1 MAEDKR
7 IRIAAD
13 TTPLRQLREEAVSL
27 YREINQTSMQ
37 SAQEAEK
44 SISQLREQLALMEDR
59 NELERLLL
67 DLKRQSAAID
77 ATTMQ
82 KPSPMPE
89 RPIRRQPPTEELPR
103 PEQPTIDPETGSIT
117 WDVSPRRKEEPVQP
131 EPRLETD
138 VEEPEEKP
146 APRRRRRKVQE
157 PIPDVEPIIDEETG
171 SMTWD
176 VSPRRK
182 EEPVQPEPR
191 LETDVE
197 EPEEKPAPRRRRRKV
212 QEPIPDVEPI
222 IDEET
227 GSMTWDLTRKP
238 QRERVT
244 PIERGVE
251 REEPTTKETQ
261 KEILREINRHVEN
274 IDESVTN
281 VDNSKNFQDNSENR
295 TDNSRHTENI
305 TENVVNIEKNT
316 QTITENTTAIREKG
330 NLEVVSE
337 QPNRP
342 LLRED
347 DRIQRRPEIT
357 DNGQTEIKF
366 SDEGI
371 IRAITRL
378 GVVTDNIGR
387 DVISALR
394 GLEKGTGE
402 ENQRTSITRYLET
415 IANSVSVIEDS
426 AENILEEIQK
436 AVSGSG
442 FGGGTGT
449 PGGIVPPTGST
460 GGIGGGLNIFGGGLK
475 GILGGLGA
483 LTAFNTAKNVLSERY
498 FRQQEFEA
506 RSQYQGTVE
515 TAANYTRLQAANQA
529 DAFRW
534 IPLIGDTIAK
544 SIELPAQ
551 LAAEK
556 MMATF
561 GKYAEGERRVIP
573 YAQVMGVSAG
583 EAFRQAG
590 REGSYAAESLG
601 MDYASYLGR
610 RAELIRAGGGR
621 FVGGNEYDPYAVR
634 ETQSVMAA
642 ERLFGLS
649 PNAVN
654 RLQGAMR
661 FGDQD
666 SGTGASAIIREFE
679 QAMKNLGIPFEQI
692 ASTMEESLD
701 TFITQSD
708 QILSKRGEFDAKEL
722 AAMFSGIRQATGLQG
737 RQLERVQQAFT
748 GQGISKDE
756 VTNAMLVRSIQEVM
770 PDKTSY
776 SEIQEE
782 LEKIRAGAADP
793 EVMENFLNRVVERTG
808 GGSEQLRL
816 AMSEIFPNLS
826 WNDINSTIQKD
837 SDPSK
842 LVSNLFDLYKQA
854 SQRIRE
860 TPTEAYD
867 RDAARRTVG
876 TGETILAS
884 DMNRQ
889 MSEGANILGEIR
901 DLVREINDRGKKVA
915 DMELE
920 VPKEKIIQQS
930 ATGGSGLV
938 NMSTVSG
945 GVDAGRAISQW
956 FKRAL
961 DEWARERVN
970 GVSEANKVIQQER

>member
-37 SAQEAEK
+37 SAQEADK

-77 ATTMQ
+77 ATTIQ

-103 PEQPTIDPETGSIT
+103 PEQPIIDPETGSIT

-131 EPRLETD
+131 EPR
-138 VEEPEEKP
+138 P
-146 APRRRRRKVQE
+146 
-157 PIPDVEPIIDEETG
+157 
-171 SMTWD
+171 
-176 VSPRRK
+176 
-182 EEPVQPEPR
+182 
-191 LETDVE
+191 ETDVE

-238 QRERVT
+238 QRERVP
-244 PIERGVE
+244 PIERGTE
-251 REEPTTKETQ
+251 EEPTTKETQ

-316 QTITENTTAIREKG
+316 QTITENTTAIKEKG
-330 NLEVVSE
+330 NLNAVSE
-337 QPNRP
+337 QSNRP

-378 GVVTDNIGR
+378 GAVTDNIGR

-394 GLEKGTGE
+394 GLEKGSGE
-402 ENQRTSITRYLET
+402 ENQKTSITRYLET

-426 AENILEEIQK
+426 AENILEEMQK
-436 AVSGSG
+436 ATSGSG

-460 GGIGGGLNIFGGGLK
+460 GGIGGLNIFGGGLK
-475 GILGGLGA
+475 GILGGLGGLA
-483 LTAFNTAKNVLSERY
+483 AFNTAKNVLSERY

-529 DAFRW
+529 DVFRW

-876 TGETILAS
+876 AGETILAG

-889 MSEGANILGEIR
+889 MSEGANILKEIR
-901 DLVREINDRGKKVA
+901 DLVSEINDRGKKVA
-915 DMELE
+915 DIELE

-961 DEWARERVN
+961 DEWARERVG

>member
-131 EPRLETD
+131 EPRRKEPRPETD
-138 VEEPEEKP
+138 VEESLPTEEPEEKP
-146 APRRRRRKVQE
+146 VP
-157 PIPDVEPIIDEETG
+157 
-171 SMTWD
+171 
-176 VSPRRK
+176 
-182 EEPVQPEPR
+182 
-191 LETDVE
+191 
-197 EPEEKPAPRRRRRKV
+197 RRRRKV

-244 PIERGVE
+244 PIERSVE

-316 QTITENTTAIREKG
+316 QTITENTTAIKEKG
-330 NLEVVSE
+330 NLNAVSE
-337 QPNRP
+337 QSNRP

-460 GGIGGGLNIFGGGLK
+460 GGIGGLNIFGGGLK
-475 GILGGLGA
+475 GILGGLGGLA
-483 LTAFNTAKNVLSERY
+483 AFNTAKNVLSERY
-498 FRQQEFEA
+498 FRNQEFEA

-529 DAFRW
+529 DAYRW
-534 IPLIGDTIAK
+534 IPLVGDVIAK

-556 MMATF
+556 MMAIF

-679 QAMKNLGIPFEQI
+679 QAMKNLGIPFEEI

-748 GQGISKDE
+748 GQGMSKDE

-782 LEKIRAGAADP
+782 LEKIRAGEANP

-842 LVSNLFDLYKQA
+842 LVSNLFDLYRQS

-860 TPTEAYD
+860 TSTEAYD
-867 RDAARRTVG
+867 KDAARRTVG
-876 TGETILAS
+876 AGETILAG

-889 MSEGANILGEIR
+889 MSEGANQLKEI
-901 DLVREINDRGKKVA
+901 VRLLTNIDNNT
-915 DMELE
+915 
-920 VPKEKIIQQS
+920 KEKEKPVES
-930 ATGGSGLV
+930 GPVTRSMVSGGAGLV
-938 NMSTVSG
+938 NAENVSS
-945 GVDAGRAISQW
+945 GVEAGRMLSQW
-956 FKRAL
+956 FKRVL
-961 DEWARERVN
+961 DDWARERVG

>member
-37 SAQEAEK
+37 SAQEADK

-77 ATTMQ
+77 ATTIQ

-103 PEQPTIDPETGSIT
+103 PEQPIIDPETGSIT

-131 EPRLETD
+131 EPR
-138 VEEPEEKP
+138 P
-146 APRRRRRKVQE
+146 
-157 PIPDVEPIIDEETG
+157 
-171 SMTWD
+171 
-176 VSPRRK
+176 
-182 EEPVQPEPR
+182 
-191 LETDVE
+191 ETDVE

-238 QRERVT
+238 QRERVP
-244 PIERGVE
+244 PIERGTE
-251 REEPTTKETQ
+251 EEPTTKETQ

-316 QTITENTTAIREKG
+316 QTITENTTAIKEKG
-330 NLEVVSE
+330 NLNAVSE
-337 QPNRP
+337 QSNRP

-378 GVVTDNIGR
+378 GAVTDNIGR

-394 GLEKGTGE
+394 GLEKGSGE
-402 ENQRTSITRYLET
+402 ENQKTSITRYLET

-426 AENILEEIQK
+426 AENILEEMQK
-436 AVSGSG
+436 ATSGSG

-460 GGIGGGLNIFGGGLK
+460 GGIGGLNIFGGGLK
-475 GILGGLGA
+475 GILGGLGGLA
-483 LTAFNTAKNVLSERY
+483 AFNTAKNVLSERY

-701 TFITQSD
+701 TFVTQSD
-708 QILSKRGEFDAKEL
+708 QILSKRGEFDAKEI

>member
-117 WDVSPRRKEEPVQP
+117 WDVSPRRKEETVQP
-131 EPRLETD
+131 EPRRKGQRPEMETD
-138 VEEPEEKP
+138 VEEPEERP

-157 PIPDVEPIIDEETG
+157 PIT
-171 SMTWD
+171 
-176 VSPRRK
+176 
-182 EEPVQPEPR
+182 
-191 LETDVE
+191 
-197 EPEEKPAPRRRRRKV
+197 
-212 QEPIPDVEPI
+212 DVEPI

-244 PIERGVE
+244 PIERGTE

-316 QTITENTTAIREKG
+316 QTITENTTAIKEKG
-330 NLEVVSE
+330 NLNAVSE
-337 QPNRP
+337 QSNRP

-378 GVVTDNIGR
+378 GTVTDNAGR
-387 DVISALR
+387 DVVSAIR

-402 ENQRTSITRYLET
+402 ENQRSSVTRYLEA

-436 AVSGSG
+436 AVSSNGI
-442 FGGGTGT
+442 GGGVGT

-460 GGIGGGLNIFGGGLK
+460 GVNGGGLNIFGGGLNIFGGGLK

-661 FGDQD
+661 FGNQD

-748 GQGISKDE
+748 GQGMSKDE

-826 WNDINSTIQKD
+826 WSDINSTIQKD

-842 LVSNLFDLYKQA
+842 LVSNLFDLYRQA
-854 SQRIRE
+854 SQRIKE
-860 TPTEAYD
+860 TPAEAYD
-867 RDAARRTVG
+867 RGAARRTVG
-876 TGETILAS
+876 AGETILAG

-961 DEWARERVN
+961 DEWARERVG

>member
-27 YREINQTSMQ
+27 YREINQVSMQ
-37 SAQEAEK
+37 SAQEADK

-117 WDVSPRRKEEPVQP
+117 WDVSSRRKEELVQP
-131 EPRLETD
+131 EPRRKEPIPETD
-138 VEEPEEKP
+138 VEEPLFTEEPEERP

-157 PIPDVEPIIDEETG
+157 PIT
-171 SMTWD
+171 
-176 VSPRRK
+176 
-182 EEPVQPEPR
+182 
-191 LETDVE
+191 
-197 EPEEKPAPRRRRRKV
+197 
-212 QEPIPDVEPI
+212 DVEPI

-244 PIERGVE
+244 PIERSVE

-316 QTITENTTAIREKG
+316 QTITENTTAIKEKG
-330 NLEVVSE
+330 NLNAVSE
-337 QPNRP
+337 QSNRP

-378 GVVTDNIGR
+378 GAVTDNIGR

-394 GLEKGTGE
+394 GLEKGSGE
-402 ENQRTSITRYLET
+402 ENQKTSITRYLET

-426 AENILEEIQK
+426 AENILEEMQK
-436 AVSGSG
+436 ATSGSG

-460 GGIGGGLNIFGGGLK
+460 GGIGGLNIFGGGLK
-475 GILGGLGA
+475 GILGGLGGLA
-483 LTAFNTAKNVLSERY
+483 AFNTAKNVLSERY

-529 DAFRW
+529 DAYRW
-534 IPLIGDTIAK
+534 IPLVGDVIAK

-573 YAQVMGVSAG
+573 YAQVMGVSAR
-583 EAFRQAG
+583 ESFRQAG

-621 FVGGNEYDPYAVR
+621 FVGGNEYDPYAVG

-649 PNAVN
+649 SNAVN

-661 FGDQD
+661 FGDQN

-708 QILSKRGEFDAKEL
+708 QILSKRGDFDARQL

-748 GQGISKDE
+748 GQGMSKDE

-782 LEKIRAGAADP
+782 LEKIRAGAANP

-860 TPTEAYD
+860 TRAEAYD
-867 RDAARRTVG
+867 KDAAKGTVG
-876 TGETILAS
+876 AGETILAR
-884 DMNRQ
+884 DTNRQ
-889 MSEGANILGEIR
+889 MSEGANQLKEI
-901 DLVREINDRGKKVA
+901 VRLLTNIDNNT
-915 DMELE
+915 
-920 VPKEKIIQQS
+920 KEKEKPVES
-930 ATGGSGLV
+930 GPVTRSMVSGGTGLV
-938 NMSTVSG
+938 NAENVSS
-945 GVDAGRAISQW
+945 GVEAGRMLSQW
-956 FKRAL
+956 FKRVL
-961 DEWARERVN
+961 DDWARERVGN
-970 GVSEANKVIQQER
+970 MAVSEANKVIQQER

>member
-37 SAQEAEK
+37 SAQEADK

-77 ATTMQ
+77 ATTIQ

-103 PEQPTIDPETGSIT
+103 PEQPIIDPETGSIT

-131 EPRLETD
+131 EPR
-138 VEEPEEKP
+138 P
-146 APRRRRRKVQE
+146 
-157 PIPDVEPIIDEETG
+157 
-171 SMTWD
+171 
-176 VSPRRK
+176 
-182 EEPVQPEPR
+182 
-191 LETDVE
+191 ETDVE

-238 QRERVT
+238 QRERVP
-244 PIERGVE
+244 PIERGTE
-251 REEPTTKETQ
+251 EEPTTKETQ

-316 QTITENTTAIREKG
+316 QTITENTTAIKEKG
-330 NLEVVSE
+330 NLNAVSE
-337 QPNRP
+337 QSNRP

-378 GVVTDNIGR
+378 GAVTDNIGR

-394 GLEKGTGE
+394 GLEKGSGE
-402 ENQRTSITRYLET
+402 ENQKTSITRYLET

-426 AENILEEIQK
+426 AENILEEMQK
-436 AVSGSG
+436 ATSGSG

-460 GGIGGGLNIFGGGLK
+460 GGIGGLNIFGGGLK
-475 GILGGLGA
+475 GILGGLGGLA
-483 LTAFNTAKNVLSERY
+483 AFNTAKNVLSERY

-621 FVGGNEYDPYAVR
+621 FVGGNEYDPYAVK

-701 TFITQSD
+701 TFVTQSD

-748 GQGISKDE
+748 GQGMSKDE

-782 LEKIRAGAADP
+782 LEKIRAGAADS

-854 SQRIRE
+854 SQRIRK

>member
-89 RPIRRQPPTEELPR
+89 RPIRRQPPTEELLR

-117 WDVSPRRKEEPVQP
+117 WDVSPRRKEETVQP
-131 EPRLETD
+131 EPRREEQRPETD
-138 VEEPEEKP
+138 VQEPLLTEEPEERP

-157 PIPDVEPIIDEETG
+157 PIPDVEPTIDEETG
-171 SMTWD
+171 TMTWN
-176 VSPRRK
+176 
-182 EEPVQPEPR
+182 
-191 LETDVE
+191 
-197 EPEEKPAPRRRRRKV
+197 
-212 QEPIPDVEPI
+212 
-222 IDEET
+222 
-227 GSMTWDLTRKP
+227 LTRKP
-238 QRERVT
+238 ERERIT
-244 PIERGVE
+244 PTERGLE
-251 REEPTTKETQ
+251 REEPTTTKETQ

-316 QTITENTTAIREKG
+316 QTITENTTAIKEKG
-330 NLEVVSE
+330 NLDVVSE
-337 QPNRP
+337 QQNRT

-378 GVVTDNIGR
+378 GTVTDNVGR
-387 DVISALR
+387 DVVSALR

-402 ENQRTSITRYLET
+402 ESQRNVTRYLET

-426 AENILEEIQK
+426 TENILEEIQK
-436 AVSGSG
+436 VISNNGI
-442 FGGGTGT
+442 GGGAGT
-449 PGGIVPPTGST
+449 PGGIVPPIGSA
-460 GGIGGGLNIFGGGLK
+460 GGNGVGLNIFGGGLK

-498 FRQQEFEA
+498 FRNQEFEA

-590 REGSYAAESLG
+590 REGGYAAESLG

-679 QAMKNLGIPFEQI
+679 QAMKNLGIPFEEI

-708 QILSKRGEFDAKEL
+708 QILSKRGDFDARQL

-748 GQGISKDE
+748 GQGMSKDE

-782 LEKIRAGAADP
+782 LEKIRAGEANP

-842 LVSNLFDLYKQA
+842 LVSNLFDLYRQS

-860 TPTEAYD
+860 TPAEAYD
-867 RDAARRTVG
+867 KDAARRTVG
-876 TGETILAS
+876 AGETILAG

-889 MSEGANILGEIR
+889 MSEGATQLKEIKKVLDSIKEDTAILAGVKDRLDTYAGMPKQIVE
-901 DLVREINDRGKKVA
+901 DTKLVSGAYKEAGSSDWDALLKGIQMSISKGFLDIITAGKK
-915 DMELE
+915 
-920 VPKEKIIQQS
+920 
-930 ATGGSGLV
+930 GSIPV
-938 NMSTVSG
+938 
-945 GVDAGRAISQW
+945 
-956 FKRAL
+956 
-961 DEWARERVN
+961 ER
-970 GVSEANKVIQQER
+970 

>member
-117 WDVSPRRKEEPVQP
+117 WDVSPRRKEETVQP
-131 EPRLETD
+131 EPRRKGQRPEMETD
-138 VEEPEEKP
+138 VEEPL
-146 APRRRRRKVQE
+146 
-157 PIPDVEPIIDEETG
+157 PI
-171 SMTWD
+171 
-176 VSPRRK
+176 
-182 EEPVQPEPR
+182 
-191 LETDVE
+191 E
-197 EPEEKPAPRRRRRKV
+197 EPEERPAPRRRRRKV

-238 QRERVT
+238 QRGKVT
-244 PIERGVE
+244 PIERSVG
-251 REEPTTKETQ
+251 EEPITKETQ

-316 QTITENTTAIREKG
+316 QTITENTTAIKEKG
-330 NLEVVSE
+330 NLNAVSE
-337 QPNRP
+337 QSNRP

-378 GVVTDNIGR
+378 GAVTDNIGR

-394 GLEKGTGE
+394 GLEKGSGE
-402 ENQRTSITRYLET
+402 ENQKTSITRYLET

-426 AENILEEIQK
+426 AENILEEMQK
-436 AVSGSG
+436 ATSGSG
-442 FGGGTGT
+442 FGGGTGA

-460 GGIGGGLNIFGGGLK
+460 GGIGGLNIFGGGLK
-475 GILGGLGA
+475 GILGGLGGLA
-483 LTAFNTAKNVLSERY
+483 AFNTAKNVLSERY

-529 DAFRW
+529 DAYRW
-534 IPLIGDTIAK
+534 IPLVGDVIAK

-621 FVGGNEYDPYAVR
+621 FVGGNEYDPYAVK

-701 TFITQSD
+701 TFVTQSD

-915 DMELE
+915 DM
-920 VPKEKIIQQS
+920 
-930 ATGGSGLV
+930 
-938 NMSTVSG
+938 
-945 GVDAGRAISQW
+945 
-956 FKRAL
+956 
-961 DEWARERVN
+961 
-970 GVSEANKVIQQER
+970 

>member
-37 SAQEAEK
+37 SAQEADK

-77 ATTMQ
+77 ATTIQ

-103 PEQPTIDPETGSIT
+103 PEQPIIDPETGSIT

-131 EPRLETD
+131 EPRRKELIPETD
-138 VEEPEEKP
+138 VEEPLLTEEL
-146 APRRRRRKVQE
+146 
-157 PIPDVEPIIDEETG
+157 EE
-171 SMTWD
+171 
-176 VSPRRK
+176 R
-182 EEPVQPEPR
+182 PV
-191 LETDVE
+191 
-197 EPEEKPAPRRRRRKV
+197 PRRRRRKV

-244 PIERGVE
+244 PIERGTE
-251 REEPTTKETQ
+251 EEPTTKETQ

-316 QTITENTTAIREKG
+316 KTITENTTAIKEKG
-330 NLEVVSE
+330 NLNAVSE
-337 QPNRP
+337 QSNRP

-378 GVVTDNIGR
+378 GAVTDNIGR

-394 GLEKGTGE
+394 GLEKGSGE
-402 ENQRTSITRYLET
+402 ENQKTSITRYLET

-426 AENILEEIQK
+426 AENILEEMQK
-436 AVSGSG
+436 ATSGSG

-460 GGIGGGLNIFGGGLK
+460 GGIGGLNIFGGGLK
-475 GILGGLGA
+475 GILGGLGGLA
-483 LTAFNTAKNVLSERY
+483 AFNTAKNVLSERY

-621 FVGGNEYDPYAVR
+621 FVGGNEYDPYAVK

-701 TFITQSD
+701 TFVTQSD

>member
-117 WDVSPRRKEEPVQP
+117 WDVSPRRKEE
-131 EPRLETD
+131 T
-138 VEEPEEKP
+138 
-146 APRRRRRKVQE
+146 
-157 PIPDVEPIIDEETG
+157 
-171 SMTWD
+171 
-176 VSPRRK
+176 
-182 EEPVQPEPR
+182 VQPEPR

-529 DAFRW
+529 DAYRW
-534 IPLIGDTIAK
+534 IPLVGDVIAK

-661 FGDQD
+661 FGDQN

-679 QAMKNLGIPFEQI
+679 QAMKNLDIPFEQI

-708 QILSKRGEFDAKEL
+708 QILSKRGDFDARQL

-748 GQGISKDE
+748 GQGMSKDE

-842 LVSNLFDLYKQA
+842 LVSNLFDLYRQA
-854 SQRIRE
+854 SQRIKE
-860 TPTEAYD
+860 TPAEAYD
-867 RDAARRTVG
+867 RGAARRTVG
-876 TGETILAS
+876 AGETILAGN
-884 DMNRQ
+884 MNRQ
-889 MSEGANILGEIR
+889 MSEGANQLKEI
-901 DLVREINDRGKKVA
+901 KKVLDSIKEDTA
-915 DMELE
+915 ILAGVKDRIDTYAGM
-920 VPKEKIIQQS
+920 PKQIVEDTK
-930 ATGGSGLV
+930 L
-938 NMSTVSG
+938 VSG
-945 GVDAGRAISQW
+945 AYKEAGSSDWDALLKGIQMSISKG
-956 FKRAL
+956 FL
-961 DEWARERVN
+961 DIITAGKSRNIPAER
-970 GVSEANKVIQQER
+970 

>member
-37 SAQEAEK
+37 SVQEAEK

-103 PEQPTIDPETGSIT
+103 PEQPIIDPETGSIT

-131 EPRLETD
+131 EPRRKGQRPEMETD
-138 VEEPEEKP
+138 VEEPL
-146 APRRRRRKVQE
+146 
-157 PIPDVEPIIDEETG
+157 PI
-171 SMTWD
+171 
-176 VSPRRK
+176 
-182 EEPVQPEPR
+182 
-191 LETDVE
+191 E
-197 EPEEKPAPRRRRRKV
+197 EPEERPAPRRRRRKV

-402 ENQRTSITRYLET
+402 ENQKTSVTRYLEA

-460 GGIGGGLNIFGGGLK
+460 GGIGGGLK

-483 LTAFNTAKNVLSERY
+483 LKAFNTAKNVLSERY

-529 DAFRW
+529 DVFRW

-661 FGDQD
+661 FGDQN

-708 QILSKRGEFDAKEL
+708 QILSKRGDFDARQL

-748 GQGISKDE
+748 GQGMSKDE

-782 LEKIRAGAADP
+782 LEKIRAGAANP

-854 SQRIRE
+854 SQRIKE
-860 TPTEAYD
+860 TPAEAYD
-867 RDAARRTVG
+867 RGAARRTVG
-876 TGETILAS
+876 AGETILAG

-889 MSEGANILGEIR
+889 MSEGAKQLKEIVRLLTNI
-901 DLVREINDRGKKVA
+901 DNNT
-915 DMELE
+915 
-920 VPKEKIIQQS
+920 KEKEKPVES
-930 ATGGSGLV
+930 GPVTRSMVSGGAGLV
-938 NMSTVSG
+938 NAENVSS
-945 GVDAGRAISQW
+945 GVEAGRMLSQW
-956 FKRAL
+956 FKRVL
-961 DEWARERVN
+961 DDWARERVGN
-970 GVSEANKVIQQER
+970 MAVSEANKVIQQER

>member
-27 YREINQTSMQ
+27 YREINQASMQ

-77 ATTMQ
+77 ATTIQ

-103 PEQPTIDPETGSIT
+103 PEQPIIDPETGSIT

-131 EPRLETD
+131 EPR
-138 VEEPEEKP
+138 P
-146 APRRRRRKVQE
+146 
-157 PIPDVEPIIDEETG
+157 
-171 SMTWD
+171 
-176 VSPRRK
+176 
-182 EEPVQPEPR
+182 
-191 LETDVE
+191 ETDVE

-238 QRERVT
+238 QRERVP
-244 PIERGVE
+244 PIERGTE
-251 REEPTTKETQ
+251 EEPTTKETQ

-316 QTITENTTAIREKG
+316 QTITENTTAIKEKG
-330 NLEVVSE
+330 NLNAVSE
-337 QPNRP
+337 QSNRP

-394 GLEKGTGE
+394 GLEKGSGE
-402 ENQRTSITRYLET
+402 ENQKTSITRYLET

-426 AENILEEIQK
+426 AENILEEMQK
-436 AVSGSG
+436 ATSGSG

-460 GGIGGGLNIFGGGLK
+460 GGIGGLNIFGGGLK
-475 GILGGLGA
+475 GILGGLGGLA
-483 LTAFNTAKNVLSERY
+483 AFNTAKNVLSERY

-590 REGSYAAESLG
+590 REGGYAAESLG

-679 QAMKNLGIPFEQI
+679 QAMKNLGIPFEEI

-708 QILSKRGEFDAKEL
+708 QILSKRGDFDARQL

-748 GQGISKDE
+748 GQGMSKDE

-782 LEKIRAGAADP
+782 LEKIRAGEANP

-842 LVSNLFDLYKQA
+842 LVSNLFDLYRQS

-860 TPTEAYD
+860 TSTEAYD
-867 RDAARRTVG
+867 KDAARRTVG
-876 TGETILAS
+876 AGETILAG

-889 MSEGANILGEIR
+889 MSEGANQLKEI
-901 DLVREINDRGKKVA
+901 VRLLTNIDNNT
-915 DMELE
+915 
-920 VPKEKIIQQS
+920 KEKEKPVES
-930 ATGGSGLV
+930 GPVTRSMVSGGAGLV
-938 NMSTVSG
+938 NAENVSS
-945 GVDAGRAISQW
+945 GVEAGRMLSQW
-956 FKRAL
+956 FKRVL
-961 DEWARERVN
+961 DDWARERVGN
-970 GVSEANKVIQQER
+970 MAVSEANKVIQQER

>member
-117 WDVSPRRKEEPVQP
+117 WDVSPRRKEETVQP
-131 EPRLETD
+131 EPRREQQRTDRETD
-138 VEEPEEKP
+138 VEEPLPAEEPEERP

-157 PIPDVEPIIDEETG
+157 PIPDVEPTIDEETG
-171 SMTWD
+171 T
-176 VSPRRK
+176 
-182 EEPVQPEPR
+182 
-191 LETDVE
+191 
-197 EPEEKPAPRRRRRKV
+197 
-212 QEPIPDVEPI
+212 
-222 IDEET
+222 
-227 GSMTWDLTRKP
+227 MTWDLTRKP
-238 QRERVT
+238 ERERVT
-244 PIERGVE
+244 PTERGTE
-251 REEPTTKETQ
+251 REEPTTTKETQ
-261 KEILREINRHVEN
+261 KELLREINRHVEN

-378 GVVTDNIGR
+378 GTITDNVGR
-387 DVISALR
+387 DVISAIR

-402 ENQRTSITRYLET
+402 ENQRSGVTRYLET

-426 AENILEEIQK
+426 TENILEEIQK

-460 GGIGGGLNIFGGGLK
+460 GGIGGLNIFGGGLK
-475 GILGGLGA
+475 GILGGLGGLA
-483 LTAFNTAKNVLSERY
+483 AFNTAKNVLSERY
-498 FRQQEFEA
+498 FRNQEFEA

-529 DAFRW
+529 DAYRW
-534 IPLIGDTIAK
+534 IPLVGDVIAK

-590 REGSYAAESLG
+590 REGGYAASALG
-601 MDYASYLGR
+601 MDYASYMGR

-679 QAMKNLGIPFEQI
+679 QAMKNLNIPFEQI

-748 GQGISKDE
+748 GQGMSKDE

-782 LEKIRAGAADP
+782 LEKIRAGAANP
-793 EVMENFLNRVVERTG
+793 KVMENFLNRLIERTG

-842 LVSNLFDLYKQA
+842 LVSNLFDLYKKS

-867 RDAARRTVG
+867 KDAAKRTVG
-876 TGETILAS
+876 AGETILAG

>member
-37 SAQEAEK
+37 SAQEADK

-77 ATTMQ
+77 ATTIQ

-131 EPRLETD
+131 EPR
-138 VEEPEEKP
+138 P
-146 APRRRRRKVQE
+146 
-157 PIPDVEPIIDEETG
+157 
-171 SMTWD
+171 
-176 VSPRRK
+176 
-182 EEPVQPEPR
+182 
-191 LETDVE
+191 ETDVE

-238 QRERVT
+238 QRERVP
-244 PIERGVE
+244 PIERGTE
-251 REEPTTKETQ
+251 EEPTTKETQ

-316 QTITENTTAIREKG
+316 QTITENTTAIKEKG
-330 NLEVVSE
+330 NLNAVSE
-337 QPNRP
+337 QSNRP

-378 GVVTDNIGR
+378 GAVTDNIGR

-394 GLEKGTGE
+394 GLEKGSGE
-402 ENQRTSITRYLET
+402 ENQKTSITRYLET

-426 AENILEEIQK
+426 AENILEEMQK
-436 AVSGSG
+436 ATSGSG

-460 GGIGGGLNIFGGGLK
+460 GGIGGLNIFGGGLK
-475 GILGGLGA
+475 GILGGLGGLA
-483 LTAFNTAKNVLSERY
+483 AFNTAKNVLSERY

-701 TFITQSD
+701 TFVTQSD

>member
-27 YREINQTSMQ
+27 YREINQASMQ

-131 EPRLETD
+131 EPRRKEPRPETD
-138 VEEPEEKP
+138 VEESLPTEEPEEKP
-146 APRRRRRKVQE
+146 V
-157 PIPDVEPIIDEETG
+157 
-171 SMTWD
+171 
-176 VSPRRK
+176 
-182 EEPVQPEPR
+182 
-191 LETDVE
+191 
-197 EPEEKPAPRRRRRKV
+197 PRRRRRKV

-244 PIERGVE
+244 PIERSVE

-316 QTITENTTAIREKG
+316 QTITENTTAIKEKG
-330 NLEVVSE
+330 NLNAVSE
-337 QPNRP
+337 QSNRP

-378 GVVTDNIGR
+378 GAVTDNIGR

-402 ENQRTSITRYLET
+402 ESQRNVTRYLET

-426 AENILEEIQK
+426 SENILEEIQK
-436 AVSGSG
+436 AVSGAG
-442 FGGGTGT
+442 FGGGAGT
-449 PGGIVPPTGST
+449 PGGIVPPTGSV
-460 GGIGGGLNIFGGGLK
+460 GGNGVGLNIFGGGLK

-498 FRQQEFEA
+498 FRNQEFEA

-748 GQGISKDE
+748 GQGMSKDE

-770 PDKTSY
+770 PEKTSY

-782 LEKIRAGAADP
+782 LEKIRAGAAKP
-793 EVMENFLNRVVERTG
+793 EVMENFLNRLIERTG

-816 AMSEIFPNLS
+816 AMSEIFPNLA

-842 LVSNLFDLYKQA
+842 LVSNLFDLYKKS

-867 RDAARRTVG
+867 KDAAKRTVG
-876 TGETILAS
+876 AGETILAG

-889 MSEGANILGEIR
+889 MSEGANQLNEI
-901 DLVREINDRGKKVA
+901 KKVLDGIKEDTA
-915 DMELE
+915 ILAGVKDRLDTYAGM
-920 VPKEKIIQQS
+920 PKQIVEDTK
-930 ATGGSGLV
+930 L
-938 NMSTVSG
+938 VSG
-945 GVDAGRAISQW
+945 AYKEAGSSDWDALLKGIQMSISKG
-956 FKRAL
+956 FL
-961 DEWARERVN
+961 DIITAGKSRNIPAER
-970 GVSEANKVIQQER
+970 

>member
-27 YREINQTSMQ
+27 YREINQASMQ

-103 PEQPTIDPETGSIT
+103 PEQPIIDPETGSIT

-131 EPRLETD
+131 EPRRKEPRPEMETD
-138 VEEPEEKP
+138 VEEPLS
-146 APRRRRRKVQE
+146 
-157 PIPDVEPIIDEETG
+157 T
-171 SMTWD
+171 
-176 VSPRRK
+176 
-182 EEPVQPEPR
+182 
-191 LETDVE
+191 E
-197 EPEEKPAPRRRRRKV
+197 EPEERPVPRRRRRKV

-238 QRERVT
+238 QRGKVT
-244 PIERGVE
+244 PIERGTE
-251 REEPTTKETQ
+251 EEPTTKETQ

-316 QTITENTTAIREKG
+316 KTITENTTAIKEKG
-330 NLEVVSE
+330 NLNAVSE
-337 QPNRP
+337 QSNRP

-378 GVVTDNIGR
+378 GAVTDNIGR

-394 GLEKGTGE
+394 GLEKGSGE
-402 ENQRTSITRYLET
+402 ENQKTSITRYLET

-426 AENILEEIQK
+426 AENILEEMQK
-436 AVSGSG
+436 ATSGSG

-460 GGIGGGLNIFGGGLK
+460 GGIGGLNIFGGGLK
-475 GILGGLGA
+475 GILGGLGGLA
-483 LTAFNTAKNVLSERY
+483 AFNTAKNVLSERY

-621 FVGGNEYDPYAVR
+621 FVGGNEYDPYAVK

-701 TFITQSD
+701 TFVTQSD

>member
-103 PEQPTIDPETGSIT
+103 PEQPIIDPETGSIT

-131 EPRLETD
+131 EPRRKGQRPEMETD
-138 VEEPEEKP
+138 VEEPLP
-146 APRRRRRKVQE
+146 
-157 PIPDVEPIIDEETG
+157 T
-171 SMTWD
+171 
-176 VSPRRK
+176 
-182 EEPVQPEPR
+182 
-191 LETDVE
+191 E

-316 QTITENTTAIREKG
+316 QTITENTTAIKEKG
-330 NLEVVSE
+330 NLNAVSE
-337 QPNRP
+337 QSNRP

-378 GVVTDNIGR
+378 GAVTDNIGR

-394 GLEKGTGE
+394 GLEKGASE

-460 GGIGGGLNIFGGGLK
+460 GGIGGLNIFGGGLK
-475 GILGGLGA
+475 GILGGLGGLA
-483 LTAFNTAKNVLSERY
+483 AFNTAKNVLSERY
-498 FRQQEFEA
+498 FRNQEFEA

-529 DAFRW
+529 DAYRW
-534 IPLIGDTIAK
+534 IPLVGDVIAK

-649 PNAVN
+649 SNAVN

-661 FGDQD
+661 FGDQN

-708 QILSKRGEFDAKEL
+708 QILSKRGDFDARQL

-748 GQGISKDE
+748 GQGMSKDE

-854 SQRIRE
+854 SQRIKE
-860 TPTEAYD
+860 TPAEAYD
-867 RDAARRTVG
+867 RGAARRTVG
-876 TGETILAS
+876 AGETILVANA
-884 DMNRQ
+884 NRQ
-889 MSEGANILGEIR
+889 MSEGANVLEEIKEILGNI
-901 DLVREINDRGKKVA
+901 KKDTERLRIEQEAYEGSMIKKYV
-915 DMELE
+915 
-920 VPKEKIIQQS
+920 
-930 ATGGSGLV
+930 TGGGYKDEDTGKYVYMPPESVPNVFEGLDRTIEKAILTGF
-938 NMSTVSG
+938 SKIG
-945 GVDAGRAISQW
+945 LAGKQS
-956 FKRAL
+956 L
-961 DEWARERVN
+961 PPER
-970 GVSEANKVIQQER
+970 

>member
-27 YREINQTSMQ
+27 YREINQASMQ

-103 PEQPTIDPETGSIT
+103 LEQPTIDPETGSIT
-117 WDVSPRRKEEPVQP
+117 WDVSPRRKEETVQP
-131 EPRLETD
+131 EPRREEQRTDRETD
-138 VEEPEEKP
+138 VEESLPAEEPEERP
-146 APRRRRRKVQE
+146 APRRRRRRKVQE
-157 PIPDVEPIIDEETG
+157 PIPDVEPTIDEETG
-171 SMTWD
+171 T
-176 VSPRRK
+176 
-182 EEPVQPEPR
+182 
-191 LETDVE
+191 
-197 EPEEKPAPRRRRRKV
+197 
-212 QEPIPDVEPI
+212 
-222 IDEET
+222 
-227 GSMTWDLTRKP
+227 MTWDLTRRP
-238 QRERVT
+238 ERERVT
-244 PIERGVE
+244 PTERGTE
-251 REEPTTKETQ
+251 REEPTTTKETQ
-261 KEILREINRHVEN
+261 KELLREINRHVEN

-305 TENVVNIEKNT
+305 TEHVVNIEKNT

-378 GVVTDNIGR
+378 GTITDNVGR
-387 DVISALR
+387 DVISAIR

-402 ENQRTSITRYLET
+402 ENQRSGVTRYLET

-426 AENILEEIQK
+426 TENILEEIQK

-460 GGIGGGLNIFGGGLK
+460 GGIGGLNIFGGGLK
-475 GILGGLGA
+475 GILGGLGGLA
-483 LTAFNTAKNVLSERY
+483 AFNTAKNVLSERY
-498 FRQQEFEA
+498 FRNQEFEA

-529 DAFRW
+529 DAYRW
-534 IPLIGDTIAK
+534 IPLVGDVIAK
-544 SIELPAQ
+544 SIELSAQ

-590 REGSYAAESLG
+590 REGSYAASALG
-601 MDYASYLGR
+601 MDYASYMGR

-679 QAMKNLGIPFEQI
+679 QAMKNLGISFEQI

-748 GQGISKDE
+748 GQGMSKDE

-782 LEKIRAGAADP
+782 LEKIRAGAANP
-793 EVMENFLNRVVERTG
+793 KVMENFLNRLIERTG

-842 LVSNLFDLYKQA
+842 LVSNLFDLYKKS

-867 RDAARRTVG
+867 KDAAKRTVG
-876 TGETILAS
+876 AGETILAG

-889 MSEGANILGEIR
+889 MSEGANQLNEI
-901 DLVREINDRGKKVA
+901 KKVLDSIKEDTA
-915 DMELE
+915 ILAGVKDRLDTYAGM
-920 VPKEKIIQQS
+920 PKQIVEDTK
-930 ATGGSGLV
+930 L
-938 NMSTVSG
+938 VSG
-945 GVDAGRAISQW
+945 AYKEAGSSDWDALLKGIQMSISKG
-956 FKRAL
+956 FL
-961 DEWARERVN
+961 DIITAGKSRNIPAER
-970 GVSEANKVIQQER
+970 

>member
-77 ATTMQ
+77 ATTIQ

-103 PEQPTIDPETGSIT
+103 PEQPIIDPETGSIT

-131 EPRLETD
+131 EPR
-138 VEEPEEKP
+138 P
-146 APRRRRRKVQE
+146 
-157 PIPDVEPIIDEETG
+157 
-171 SMTWD
+171 
-176 VSPRRK
+176 
-182 EEPVQPEPR
+182 
-191 LETDVE
+191 ETDVE

-238 QRERVT
+238 QRERVP
-244 PIERGVE
+244 PIERGTE
-251 REEPTTKETQ
+251 EEPTTKETQ

-316 QTITENTTAIREKG
+316 QTITENTTAIKEKG
-330 NLEVVSE
+330 NLNAVSE
-337 QPNRP
+337 QSNRS

-394 GLEKGTGE
+394 GLEKGSGE
-402 ENQRTSITRYLET
+402 ENQKTSITRYLET

-426 AENILEEIQK
+426 AENILEEMQK

-460 GGIGGGLNIFGGGLK
+460 GGIGGLNIFGGGLK
-475 GILGGLGA
+475 GILGGLGGLA
-483 LTAFNTAKNVLSERY
+483 AFNTAKNVLSERY

-590 REGSYAAESLG
+590 REGGYAAESLG

-679 QAMKNLGIPFEQI
+679 QAMKNLGIPFEEI

-708 QILSKRGEFDAKEL
+708 QILSKRGDFDARQL

-748 GQGISKDE
+748 GQGMSKDE

-782 LEKIRAGAADP
+782 LEKIRAGEANP

-842 LVSNLFDLYKQA
+842 LVSNLFDLYRQS

-860 TPTEAYD
+860 TSTEAYD
-867 RDAARRTVG
+867 KDAARRTVG
-876 TGETILAS
+876 AGETILAG

-889 MSEGANILGEIR
+889 MSEGANQLKEI
-901 DLVREINDRGKKVA
+901 VRLLTNIDNNT
-915 DMELE
+915 
-920 VPKEKIIQQS
+920 KEKEKPVES
-930 ATGGSGLV
+930 GPVTRSMVSGGAGLV
-938 NMSTVSG
+938 NAENVSSE
-945 GVDAGRAISQW
+945 VEAGRMLSQW
-956 FKRAL
+956 FKRVL
-961 DEWARERVN
+961 DDWARERVGN
-970 GVSEANKVIQQER
+970 MAVSEANKVIQQER

>member
-37 SAQEAEK
+37 SAQEADK

-77 ATTMQ
+77 ATTIQ

-103 PEQPTIDPETGSIT
+103 PEQPIIDPETGSIT

-131 EPRLETD
+131 EPRRKEPIPETD
-138 VEEPEEKP
+138 VEEPLLTEEL
-146 APRRRRRKVQE
+146 
-157 PIPDVEPIIDEETG
+157 EE
-171 SMTWD
+171 
-176 VSPRRK
+176 R
-182 EEPVQPEPR
+182 PV
-191 LETDVE
+191 
-197 EPEEKPAPRRRRRKV
+197 PRRRRRKV

-238 QRERVT
+238 QRGKVT
-244 PIERGVE
+244 PIERSVG
-251 REEPTTKETQ
+251 EEPITKETQ

-316 QTITENTTAIREKG
+316 QTITENTTAIKEKG
-330 NLEVVSE
+330 NLNAVSE
-337 QPNRP
+337 QSNRP

-378 GVVTDNIGR
+378 GAVTDNIGR

-394 GLEKGTGE
+394 GLEKGSGE
-402 ENQRTSITRYLET
+402 ENQKTSITRYLET

-426 AENILEEIQK
+426 AENILEEMQK
-436 AVSGSG
+436 ATSGSG

-460 GGIGGGLNIFGGGLK
+460 GGIGGLNIFGGGLK
-475 GILGGLGA
+475 GILGGLGGLA
-483 LTAFNTAKNVLSERY
+483 AFNTAKNVLSERY

-529 DAFRW
+529 DAYRW
-534 IPLIGDTIAK
+534 IPLIGDVIAR
-544 SIELPAQ
+544 SIEQPAQ

-661 FGDQD
+661 FGDQN

-708 QILSKRGEFDAKEL
+708 QILSKRGDFDARQL

-748 GQGISKDE
+748 GQGMSKDE

-782 LEKIRAGAADP
+782 LEKIRAGAANP

-854 SQRIRE
+854 SQRIKE
-860 TPTEAYD
+860 TPAEAYD
-867 RDAARRTVG
+867 RGAARRTVG
-876 TGETILAS
+876 AGETILAG

-889 MSEGANILGEIR
+889 MSEGAKQLKEIVRLLTNI
-901 DLVREINDRGKKVA
+901 DNNT
-915 DMELE
+915 
-920 VPKEKIIQQS
+920 KEKEKPVES
-930 ATGGSGLV
+930 GPVTRSMVSGGAGLV
-938 NMSTVSG
+938 NAENVSS
-945 GVDAGRAISQW
+945 GVEAGRMLSQW
-956 FKRAL
+956 FKRVL
-961 DEWARERVN
+961 DDWARERVGN
-970 GVSEANKVIQQER
+970 MAVSEANKVIQQER

>member
-1 MAEDKR
+1 
-7 IRIAAD
+7 
-13 TTPLRQLREEAVSL
+13 LREEAVSL

-77 ATTMQ
+77 ATTIQ

-103 PEQPTIDPETGSIT
+103 PEQPIIDPETGSIT

-131 EPRLETD
+131 EPR
-138 VEEPEEKP
+138 P
-146 APRRRRRKVQE
+146 
-157 PIPDVEPIIDEETG
+157 
-171 SMTWD
+171 
-176 VSPRRK
+176 
-182 EEPVQPEPR
+182 
-191 LETDVE
+191 ETDVE

-238 QRERVT
+238 QRERVP
-244 PIERGVE
+244 PIERGTE
-251 REEPTTKETQ
+251 EEPTTKETQ

-316 QTITENTTAIREKG
+316 QTITENTTAIKEKG
-330 NLEVVSE
+330 NLNAVSE
-337 QPNRP
+337 QSNRP

-394 GLEKGTGE
+394 GLEKGSGE
-402 ENQRTSITRYLET
+402 ENQKTSITRYLET

-426 AENILEEIQK
+426 AENILEEMQK

-460 GGIGGGLNIFGGGLK
+460 GGIGGLNIFGGGLK
-475 GILGGLGA
+475 GILGGLGGLA
-483 LTAFNTAKNVLSERY
+483 AFNTAKNVLSERY

-590 REGSYAAESLG
+590 REGGYAAESLG

-679 QAMKNLGIPFEQI
+679 QAMKNLGIPFEEI

-708 QILSKRGEFDAKEL
+708 QILSKRGDFDARQL

-748 GQGISKDE
+748 GQGMSKDE

-782 LEKIRAGAADP
+782 LEKIRAGEANP

-842 LVSNLFDLYKQA
+842 LVSNLFDLYRQS

-860 TPTEAYD
+860 TSTEAYD
-867 RDAARRTVG
+867 KDAARRTVG
-876 TGETILAS
+876 AGETILAG

-889 MSEGANILGEIR
+889 MSEGANQLKEI
-901 DLVREINDRGKKVA
+901 VRLLTNIDNNT
-915 DMELE
+915 
-920 VPKEKIIQQS
+920 KEKEKPVES
-930 ATGGSGLV
+930 GPVTRSMVSGGAGLV
-938 NMSTVSG
+938 NAENVSS
-945 GVDAGRAISQW
+945 GVEAGRMLSQW
-956 FKRAL
+956 FKRVL
-961 DEWARERVN
+961 DDWARERVGN
-970 GVSEANKVIQQER
+970 MAVSEANKVIQQER

>member
-117 WDVSPRRKEEPVQP
+117 WNVSPRKKEETIQPELRRKEQRTGDEPSVE
-131 EPRLETD
+131 EPLP
-138 VEEPEEKP
+138 VEEPEERP
-146 APRRRRRKVQE
+146 VSRRRRRKVQE
-157 PIPDVEPIIDEETG
+157 PIPDVEPTIDEETG
-171 SMTWD
+171 TMTWN
-176 VSPRRK
+176 
-182 EEPVQPEPR
+182 
-191 LETDVE
+191 
-197 EPEEKPAPRRRRRKV
+197 
-212 QEPIPDVEPI
+212 
-222 IDEET
+222 
-227 GSMTWDLTRKP
+227 LTRKP
-238 QRERVT
+238 ERERIT
-244 PIERGVE
+244 PTERGLE
-251 REEPTTKETQ
+251 REEPTTTKETQ

-316 QTITENTTAIREKG
+316 QTITENTTAIKEKG
-330 NLEVVSE
+330 NLNAVSE
-337 QPNRP
+337 QSNRP

-402 ENQRTSITRYLET
+402 ENQKTSITRYLET

-426 AENILEEIQK
+426 AENILEEMQK

-475 GILGGLGA
+475 GILGGLGGLA
-483 LTAFNTAKNVLSERY
+483 AFNTAKNVLSERY
-498 FRQQEFEA
+498 FRNQEFEA

-561 GKYAEGERRVIP
+561 GKYVEGERRVIP

-590 REGSYAAESLG
+590 REGVYAAESLG

-621 FVGGNEYDPYAVR
+621 FVGGNEYDPYAVK

-701 TFITQSD
+701 TFVTQSD

-961 DEWARERVN
+961 DEWARERVG

>member
-103 PEQPTIDPETGSIT
+103 PEQPTIDPETGSI
-117 WDVSPRRKEEPVQP
+117 
-131 EPRLETD
+131 
-138 VEEPEEKP
+138 
-146 APRRRRRKVQE
+146 
-157 PIPDVEPIIDEETG
+157 
-171 SMTWD
+171 TWD

-426 AENILEEIQK
+426 AENILEEMQK
-436 AVSGSG
+436 ATSGSG

-460 GGIGGGLNIFGGGLK
+460 GGIGGLNIFGGGLK
-475 GILGGLGA
+475 GILGGLGGLA
-483 LTAFNTAKNVLSERY
+483 AFNTAKNVLSERY

-556 MMATF
+556 MTATF

-590 REGSYAAESLG
+590 REGGYAAESLG

-679 QAMKNLGIPFEQI
+679 QAMKNLGIPFEEI

-708 QILSKRGEFDAKEL
+708 QILSKRGDFDARQL

-748 GQGISKDE
+748 GQGMSKDE

-782 LEKIRAGAADP
+782 LEKIRAGEANP

-842 LVSNLFDLYKQA
+842 LVSNLFDLYRQS

-860 TPTEAYD
+860 TSTEAYD
-867 RDAARRTVG
+867 KDAARRTVG
-876 TGETILAS
+876 AGETILAG

-889 MSEGANILGEIR
+889 MSEGANQLKEI
-901 DLVREINDRGKKVA
+901 VRLLTNIDNNT
-915 DMELE
+915 
-920 VPKEKIIQQS
+920 KEKEKPVES
-930 ATGGSGLV
+930 GPVTRSMVSGGAGLV
-938 NMSTVSG
+938 NAENVSS
-945 GVDAGRAISQW
+945 GVEAGRMLSQW
-956 FKRAL
+956 FKRVL
-961 DEWARERVN
+961 DDWARERVGN
-970 GVSEANKVIQQER
+970 MAVSEANKVIQQER

>member
-27 YREINQTSMQ
+27 YREINQASMQ
-37 SAQEAEK
+37 SAQEADK

-77 ATTMQ
+77 ATTIQ

-103 PEQPTIDPETGSIT
+103 PEQPIIDPETGSIT

-131 EPRLETD
+131 EPRRKEPIPETD
-138 VEEPEEKP
+138 VEEPLLTEEP
-146 APRRRRRKVQE
+146 EERPLPRRRRRKVQ
-157 PIPDVEPIIDEETG
+157 
-171 SMTWD
+171 
-176 VSPRRK
+176 K
-182 EEPVQPEPR
+182 
-191 LETDVE
+191 
-197 EPEEKPAPRRRRRKV
+197 
-212 QEPIPDVEPI
+212 PIPDVEPI

-244 PIERGVE
+244 PIERGTE
-251 REEPTTKETQ
+251 EEPTTKETQ

-316 QTITENTTAIREKG
+316 QTITENTTAIKEKG
-330 NLEVVSE
+330 NLNAVSE
-337 QPNRP
+337 QSNRP

-378 GVVTDNIGR
+378 GAVTDNIGR

-394 GLEKGTGE
+394 GLEKGSGE
-402 ENQRTSITRYLET
+402 ENQKTSITRYLET

-426 AENILEEIQK
+426 AENILEEMQK
-436 AVSGSG
+436 ATSGSG

-460 GGIGGGLNIFGGGLK
+460 GGIGGLNIFGGGLK
-475 GILGGLGA
+475 GILGGLGGLA
-483 LTAFNTAKNVLSERY
+483 AFNTAKNVLSERY

-621 FVGGNEYDPYAVR
+621 FVGGNEYDPYAVK

-701 TFITQSD
+701 TFVTQSD

>member
-37 SAQEAEK
+37 SAQEADK

-77 ATTMQ
+77 ATTIQ

-131 EPRLETD
+131 EPRRKEPIPETD
-138 VEEPEEKP
+138 VEEPLLTEEL
-146 APRRRRRKVQE
+146 
-157 PIPDVEPIIDEETG
+157 EE
-171 SMTWD
+171 
-176 VSPRRK
+176 R
-182 EEPVQPEPR
+182 PV
-191 LETDVE
+191 
-197 EPEEKPAPRRRRRKV
+197 PRRRRRKV

-238 QRERVT
+238 QRGKVT
-244 PIERGVE
+244 LIERGTE
-251 REEPTTKETQ
+251 EEPTTKETQ

-316 QTITENTTAIREKG
+316 QTITENTTAIKEKG
-330 NLEVVSE
+330 NLNAVSE
-337 QPNRP
+337 QSNRP

-378 GVVTDNIGR
+378 GAVTDNIGR

-394 GLEKGTGE
+394 GLEKGSGE
-402 ENQRTSITRYLET
+402 ENQKTSITRYLET

-426 AENILEEIQK
+426 AENILEEMQK
-436 AVSGSG
+436 ATSGSG

-460 GGIGGGLNIFGGGLK
+460 GGIGGLNIFGGGLK
-475 GILGGLGA
+475 GILGGLGGLA
-483 LTAFNTAKNVLSERY
+483 AFNTAKNVLSERY

-701 TFITQSD
+701 TFVTQSD

-793 EVMENFLNRVVERTG
+793 KVMENFLNRVVERTG

-884 DMNRQ
+884 NMNRQ

>member
-27 YREINQTSMQ
+27 YREINQASMQ
-37 SAQEAEK
+37 SAQEADK

-77 ATTMQ
+77 ATTIQ

-131 EPRLETD
+131 EPRRKEPIPETD
-138 VEEPEEKP
+138 VEEPLLTEEL
-146 APRRRRRKVQE
+146 
-157 PIPDVEPIIDEETG
+157 EE
-171 SMTWD
+171 
-176 VSPRRK
+176 R
-182 EEPVQPEPR
+182 PV
-191 LETDVE
+191 
-197 EPEEKPAPRRRRRKV
+197 PRRRRRKV

-244 PIERGVE
+244 PIERGTE
-251 REEPTTKETQ
+251 EEPTTKETQ

-316 QTITENTTAIREKG
+316 QTITENTTAIKEKG
-330 NLEVVSE
+330 NLNAVSE
-337 QPNRP
+337 QSNRP

-378 GVVTDNIGR
+378 GAVTDNIGR

-394 GLEKGTGE
+394 GLEKGAGE
-402 ENQRTSITRYLET
+402 ENQKTSITRYLET

-426 AENILEEIQK
+426 AENILEEMQK
-436 AVSGSG
+436 ATSGSG

-460 GGIGGGLNIFGGGLK
+460 GGIGGLNIFGGGLK
-475 GILGGLGA
+475 GILGGLGGLA
-483 LTAFNTAKNVLSERY
+483 AFNTAKNVLSERY

-701 TFITQSD
+701 TFVTQSD

-889 MSEGANILGEIR
+889 MSEGANQLKEI
-901 DLVREINDRGKKVA
+901 VRLLTNIDNNT
-915 DMELE
+915 
-920 VPKEKIIQQS
+920 KEKPVES
-930 ATGGSGLV
+930 GPVTRSMVSGGTGLV
-938 NMSTVSG
+938 NAENVSS
-945 GVDAGRAISQW
+945 GVEAGRMLSQW
-956 FKRAL
+956 FKRVL
-961 DEWARERVN
+961 DDWARERVGN
-970 GVSEANKVIQQER
+970 MAVSEANKVIQQER

>member
-7 IRIAAD
+7 IRIVAD
-13 TTPLRQLREEAVSL
+13 TTPLRQLREEVVSL

-37 SAQEAEK
+37 SAQEADK

-77 ATTMQ
+77 ATTIQ

-103 PEQPTIDPETGSIT
+103 PEQPIIDPETGSIT

-131 EPRLETD
+131 EPRRKEPIPETD
-138 VEEPEEKP
+138 VEEPLLTEEL
-146 APRRRRRKVQE
+146 
-157 PIPDVEPIIDEETG
+157 EE
-171 SMTWD
+171 
-176 VSPRRK
+176 R
-182 EEPVQPEPR
+182 PV
-191 LETDVE
+191 
-197 EPEEKPAPRRRRRKV
+197 PRRRRRKV

-238 QRERVT
+238 QRERVP
-244 PIERGVE
+244 PIERGTE
-251 REEPTTKETQ
+251 EEPTTKETQ

-316 QTITENTTAIREKG
+316 KTITENTTAIKEKG
-330 NLEVVSE
+330 NLNAVSE
-337 QPNRP
+337 QSNRP

-378 GVVTDNIGR
+378 GAVTDNIGR

-394 GLEKGTGE
+394 GLEKGSGE
-402 ENQRTSITRYLET
+402 ENQKTSITRYLET

-426 AENILEEIQK
+426 AENILEEMQK
-436 AVSGSG
+436 ATSGSG

-460 GGIGGGLNIFGGGLK
+460 GGIGGLNIFGGGLK
-475 GILGGLGA
+475 RILGGLGGLA
-483 LTAFNTAKNVLSERY
+483 AFNTAKNVLSERY

-621 FVGGNEYDPYAVR
+621 FVGGNEYDPYAVK

-701 TFITQSD
+701 TFVTQSD

-748 GQGISKDE
+748 GQGMSKDE

-867 RDAARRTVG
+867 RDAAQRTVG

>member
-37 SAQEAEK
+37 SAQEADK

-77 ATTMQ
+77 ATTIQ

-103 PEQPTIDPETGSIT
+103 PEQPIIDPETGSIT

-131 EPRLETD
+131 EPR
-138 VEEPEEKP
+138 P
-146 APRRRRRKVQE
+146 
-157 PIPDVEPIIDEETG
+157 
-171 SMTWD
+171 
-176 VSPRRK
+176 
-182 EEPVQPEPR
+182 
-191 LETDVE
+191 ETDVE

-238 QRERVT
+238 QRERVP
-244 PIERGVE
+244 PIERGTE
-251 REEPTTKETQ
+251 EEPTTKETQ

-316 QTITENTTAIREKG
+316 KTITENTTAIKEKG
-330 NLEVVSE
+330 NLNAVSE
-337 QPNRP
+337 QSNRP

-378 GVVTDNIGR
+378 GAVTDNIGR

-394 GLEKGTGE
+394 GLEKGSGE
-402 ENQRTSITRYLET
+402 ENQKTSITRYLET

-426 AENILEEIQK
+426 AENILEEMQK
-436 AVSGSG
+436 ATSGSG

-460 GGIGGGLNIFGGGLK
+460 GGIGGLNIFGGGLK
-475 GILGGLGA
+475 GILGGLGGLA
-483 LTAFNTAKNVLSERY
+483 AFNTAKNVLSERY

-701 TFITQSD
+701 TFVTQSD
-708 QILSKRGEFDAKEL
+708 QILSKRGEFDAKEI

>member
-27 YREINQTSMQ
+27 YREINQASMQ
-37 SAQEAEK
+37 SAQEADK

-89 RPIRRQPPTEELPR
+89 RPIRRQLPTEELPR
-103 PEQPTIDPETGSIT
+103 LEQPTIDPETGSIT

-131 EPRLETD
+131 EPRRKEPIPETD
-138 VEEPEEKP
+138 VEEPLLTEELEERP
-146 APRRRRRKVQE
+146 VPRRRRRKVQE
-157 PIPDVEPIIDEETG
+157 PIPDI
-171 SMTWD
+171 
-176 VSPRRK
+176 
-182 EEPVQPEPR
+182 
-191 LETDVE
+191 
-197 EPEEKPAPRRRRRKV
+197 
-212 QEPIPDVEPI
+212 EPI

-238 QRERVT
+238 QRGKVT
-244 PIERGVE
+244 PIERSVG
-251 REEPTTKETQ
+251 EEPITKETQ

-316 QTITENTTAIREKG
+316 QTITENTTAIKEKG
-330 NLEVVSE
+330 NLNAVSE
-337 QPNRP
+337 QSNRP

-378 GVVTDNIGR
+378 GAVTDNIGR

-394 GLEKGTGE
+394 GLEKGSGE
-402 ENQRTSITRYLET
+402 ENQKTSITRYLET

-426 AENILEEIQK
+426 AENILEEMQK
-436 AVSGSG
+436 ATSGSG

-460 GGIGGGLNIFGGGLK
+460 GGIGGLNIFGGGLK
-475 GILGGLGA
+475 GILGGLGGLA
-483 LTAFNTAKNVLSERY
+483 AFNTAKNVLSERY

-621 FVGGNEYDPYAVR
+621 FVGGNEYDPYAVK

-701 TFITQSD
+701 TFVTQSD

-782 LEKIRAGAADP
+782 LEKIRAGAADSK
-793 EVMENFLNRVVERTG
+793 VMENFLNRVVERTG

-930 ATGGSGLV
+930 VTGGSGLV

>member
-117 WDVSPRRKEEPVQP
+117 WDVSPRRKEETVQP
-131 EPRLETD
+131 EPRRKGQRPEMETD
-138 VEEPEEKP
+138 VEELEE
-146 APRRRRRKVQE
+146 R
-157 PIPDVEPIIDEETG
+157 
-171 SMTWD
+171 
-176 VSPRRK
+176 
-182 EEPVQPEPR
+182 PV
-191 LETDVE
+191 
-197 EPEEKPAPRRRRRKV
+197 PRRRRRKV

-244 PIERGVE
+244 PIERGTE
-251 REEPTTKETQ
+251 EEPTTKETQ

-316 QTITENTTAIREKG
+316 QTITENTTAIKEKG
-330 NLEVVSE
+330 NLNAVSE
-337 QPNRP
+337 QSNRP
-342 LLRED
+342 ILRED

-357 DNGQTEIKF
+357 DNRQTEIKF

-378 GVVTDNIGR
+378 GAVTDNVGR
-387 DVISALR
+387 DVVSAIR

-402 ENQRTSITRYLET
+402 ENQRSSITRYLET

-426 AENILEEIQK
+426 AENILEEMQK
-436 AVSGSG
+436 ATSGSG

-449 PGGIVPPTGST
+449 PEGIVPPTGST
-460 GGIGGGLNIFGGGLK
+460 GGIGGLNIFGGGLK
-475 GILGGLGA
+475 GILGGLGGLA
-483 LTAFNTAKNVLSERY
+483 AFNTAKNVLSERY
-498 FRQQEFEA
+498 FRNQEFEA

-529 DAFRW
+529 DAYRW
-534 IPLIGDTIAK
+534 IPLIGDVIAR
-544 SIELPAQ
+544 SIEQPAQ

-621 FVGGNEYDPYAVR
+621 FVGGNEYDPYAVK

-701 TFITQSD
+701 TFVTQSD

-854 SQRIRE
+854 SQRIKE
-860 TPTEAYD
+860 TPAEAYD
-867 RDAARRTVG
+867 RGAARRTVG
-876 TGETILAS
+876 AGETILAG

-889 MSEGANILGEIR
+889 MSEGANILKEIR
-901 DLVREINDRGKKVA
+901 DLVSEINDRGKKVA
-915 DMELE
+915 DIELE

-961 DEWARERVN
+961 DEWARERVG

>member
-37 SAQEAEK
+37 SAQEADK

-77 ATTMQ
+77 ATTIQ

-117 WDVSPRRKEEPVQP
+117 WDVSPRRKEESVQP
-131 EPRLETD
+131 EPRRKEPIPETD
-138 VEEPEEKP
+138 VEEPLLTEEL
-146 APRRRRRKVQE
+146 
-157 PIPDVEPIIDEETG
+157 EE
-171 SMTWD
+171 
-176 VSPRRK
+176 R
-182 EEPVQPEPR
+182 PV
-191 LETDVE
+191 
-197 EPEEKPAPRRRRRKV
+197 PRRRRRKV

-238 QRERVT
+238 QRERVP
-244 PIERGVE
+244 PIERGTE
-251 REEPTTKETQ
+251 EEPTTKETQ

-316 QTITENTTAIREKG
+316 KTITENTTAIKEKG
-330 NLEVVSE
+330 NLNAVSE
-337 QPNRP
+337 QSNRP

-378 GVVTDNIGR
+378 GAVTDNIGR

-394 GLEKGTGE
+394 GLEKGSGE
-402 ENQRTSITRYLET
+402 ENQKTSITRYLET

-426 AENILEEIQK
+426 AENILEEMQK
-436 AVSGSG
+436 ATSGSG

-460 GGIGGGLNIFGGGLK
+460 GGIGGLNIFGGGLK
-475 GILGGLGA
+475 GILGGLGGLA
-483 LTAFNTAKNVLSERY
+483 AFNTAKNVLSERY

-701 TFITQSD
+701 TFVTQSD

-793 EVMENFLNRVVERTG
+793 KVMENFLNRVVERTG

>member
-117 WDVSPRRKEEPVQP
+117 WDVSPRRKEETVQP
-131 EPRLETD
+131 EPRREQQRTDRETD
-138 VEEPEEKP
+138 VEEPLPAEEPEERP

-157 PIPDVEPIIDEETG
+157 PIPDVEPTIDEETG
-171 SMTWD
+171 T
-176 VSPRRK
+176 
-182 EEPVQPEPR
+182 
-191 LETDVE
+191 
-197 EPEEKPAPRRRRRKV
+197 
-212 QEPIPDVEPI
+212 
-222 IDEET
+222 
-227 GSMTWDLTRKP
+227 MTWDLTRKP
-238 QRERVT
+238 ERERVT
-244 PIERGVE
+244 PTERGTE
-251 REEPTTKETQ
+251 REEPTTTKETQ
-261 KEILREINRHVEN
+261 KELLREINRHVEN

-378 GVVTDNIGR
+378 GTITDNVGR
-387 DVISALR
+387 DVISAIR

-402 ENQRTSITRYLET
+402 ENQRSGVTRYLET

-426 AENILEEIQK
+426 TENILEEIQK
-436 AVSGSG
+436 VISNNGI
-442 FGGGTGT
+442 GGGVGT

-460 GGIGGGLNIFGGGLK
+460 GTPGGGLNIFGGGLK

-498 FRQQEFEA
+498 FRNQEFEA

-551 LAAEK
+551 FAAEK

-590 REGSYAAESLG
+590 REGSYAASALG
-601 MDYASYLGR
+601 MDYASYMGR

-748 GQGISKDE
+748 GQGMSKDE

-770 PDKTSY
+770 PEKTSY

-782 LEKIRAGAADP
+782 LEKIRAGAAKP
-793 EVMENFLNRVVERTG
+793 EVMENFLNRLIERTG

-842 LVSNLFDLYKQA
+842 LVSNLFDLYKKS
-854 SQRIRE
+854 SQRIKE

-867 RDAARRTVG
+867 KDAAKRTVG
-876 TGETILAS
+876 AGETILAG

-889 MSEGANILGEIR
+889 MSEGANQLKEI
-901 DLVREINDRGKKVA
+901 VRLLTNIDKNTRE
-915 DMELE
+915 
-920 VPKEKIIQQS
+920 KEKPVES
-930 ATGGSGLV
+930 GPVTRSMVSGGSGLV
-938 NMSTVSG
+938 NAENVSS
-945 GVDAGRAISQW
+945 GVEAGRMLSQW
-956 FKRAL
+956 FKRVL
-961 DEWARERVN
+961 DDWARERVGN
-970 GVSEANKVIQQER
+970 MAVSEANKVIQQER

>member
-1 MAEDKR
+1 MTEDKR

-117 WDVSPRRKEEPVQP
+117 WDVSPRRKEETVQP
-131 EPRLETD
+131 EPRREQQRTDRETD
-138 VEEPEEKP
+138 VEEPLLSEELEERP

-157 PIPDVEPIIDEETG
+157 PIPDVEPTIDEETG
-171 SMTWD
+171 T
-176 VSPRRK
+176 
-182 EEPVQPEPR
+182 
-191 LETDVE
+191 
-197 EPEEKPAPRRRRRKV
+197 
-212 QEPIPDVEPI
+212 
-222 IDEET
+222 
-227 GSMTWDLTRKP
+227 MTWDLTRKP
-238 QRERVT
+238 ERERVT
-244 PIERGVE
+244 PTERGTE
-251 REEPTTKETQ
+251 REEPTTTKETQ
-261 KEILREINRHVEN
+261 KELLREINRHVEN
-274 IDESVTN
+274 IDESVKN

-378 GVVTDNIGR
+378 GTITDNVGR
-387 DVISALR
+387 DVISAIR

-402 ENQRTSITRYLET
+402 ENQRSGITRYLET

-426 AENILEEIQK
+426 TENILEEIQK
-436 AVSGSG
+436 AISNNGI
-442 FGGGTGT
+442 GGGVGA
-449 PGGIVPPTGST
+449 PGGIVPPTRST
-460 GGIGGGLNIFGGGLK
+460 GTPGGGLNIFGGGLK
-475 GILGGLGA
+475 GILGGLGGLA
-483 LTAFNTAKNVLSERY
+483 AFNTAKNVLSERY
-498 FRQQEFEA
+498 FRNQEFEA

-529 DAFRW
+529 DAYRW
-534 IPLIGDTIAK
+534 IPLVGDVIAK

-583 EAFRQAG
+583 EAFRQAR
-590 REGSYAAESLG
+590 REGGYAASALG
-601 MDYASYLGR
+601 MDYASYMGR

-748 GQGISKDE
+748 GQGMSKDE

-782 LEKIRAGAADP
+782 LEKIRAGAANP
-793 EVMENFLNRVVERTG
+793 KVMENFLNRLIERTG

-842 LVSNLFDLYKQA
+842 LVSNLFDLYKKS

-867 RDAARRTVG
+867 KDAAKRTVG
-876 TGETILAS
+876 AGETILAG

-938 NMSTVSG
+938 NMSTVSE

>member
-89 RPIRRQPPTEELPR
+89 RPIRRQSPTEELPR
-103 PEQPTIDPETGSIT
+103 PEQPTIDPETGSI
-117 WDVSPRRKEEPVQP
+117 
-131 EPRLETD
+131 
-138 VEEPEEKP
+138 
-146 APRRRRRKVQE
+146 
-157 PIPDVEPIIDEETG
+157 
-171 SMTWD
+171 TWD

-387 DVISALR
+387 DAISALR

-701 TFITQSD
+701 TFVTQSD

-854 SQRIRE
+854 SQRIKE
-860 TPTEAYD
+860 TPAEAYD
-867 RDAARRTVG
+867 RGAARRTVG
-876 TGETILAS
+876 AGETILAG

>member
-37 SAQEAEK
+37 SAQEADK

-77 ATTMQ
+77 ATTIQ

-103 PEQPTIDPETGSIT
+103 PEQPIIDPETGSIT

-131 EPRLETD
+131 EPR
-138 VEEPEEKP
+138 P
-146 APRRRRRKVQE
+146 
-157 PIPDVEPIIDEETG
+157 
-171 SMTWD
+171 
-176 VSPRRK
+176 
-182 EEPVQPEPR
+182 
-191 LETDVE
+191 ETDVE

-238 QRERVT
+238 QRARVT

-378 GVVTDNIGR
+378 GAVTDNIGR

-748 GQGISKDE
+748 GQGMSKDE

-854 SQRIRE
+854 SQRIKE
-860 TPTEAYD
+860 TPAEAYD
-867 RDAARRTVG
+867 RGAARRTVG
-876 TGETILAS
+876 AGETILAG

-889 MSEGANILGEIR
+889 MSEGANILKEIR
-901 DLVREINDRGKKVA
+901 DLVSEINDRGKKVA
-915 DMELE
+915 DIELE

-961 DEWARERVN
+961 DEWASERVG

>member
-103 PEQPTIDPETGSIT
+103 PEQPIIDPETGSIT
-117 WDVSPRRKEEPVQP
+117 WDVSPRRKEETVQP
-131 EPRLETD
+131 EPRREQQRTDRETD
-138 VEEPEEKP
+138 VEEPLPVEEPEERP

-157 PIPDVEPIIDEETG
+157 PIPDVEPTIDEETG
-171 SMTWD
+171 T
-176 VSPRRK
+176 
-182 EEPVQPEPR
+182 
-191 LETDVE
+191 
-197 EPEEKPAPRRRRRKV
+197 
-212 QEPIPDVEPI
+212 
-222 IDEET
+222 
-227 GSMTWDLTRKP
+227 MTWDLTRRP
-238 QRERVT
+238 ERERVT
-244 PIERGVE
+244 PTERGTE
-251 REEPTTKETQ
+251 REEPTTTKETQ
-261 KEILREINRHVEN
+261 KELLREINRHVEN

-305 TENVVNIEKNT
+305 TEHVVNIEKNT

-378 GVVTDNIGR
+378 GTITDNVGR
-387 DVISALR
+387 DVVSAIR

-402 ENQRTSITRYLET
+402 ENQRSGITRYLET

-426 AENILEEIQK
+426 TENILEEIQK

-460 GGIGGGLNIFGGGLK
+460 GGIGGLNIFGGGLK
-475 GILGGLGA
+475 GILGGLGGLA
-483 LTAFNTAKNVLSERY
+483 AFNTAKNVLSERY
-498 FRQQEFEA
+498 FRNQEFEA

-529 DAFRW
+529 DAYRW
-534 IPLIGDTIAK
+534 IPLVGDVIAK

-590 REGSYAAESLG
+590 REGGYAASALG
-601 MDYASYLGR
+601 MDYASYMGR

-679 QAMKNLGIPFEQI
+679 QAMKNLNIPFEQI

-748 GQGISKDE
+748 GQGMSKDE

-782 LEKIRAGAADP
+782 LEKIRAGAANP
-793 EVMENFLNRVVERTG
+793 KVMENFLNRLIERTG

-842 LVSNLFDLYKQA
+842 LVSNLFDLYKKS

-867 RDAARRTVG
+867 KDAAKRTVG
-876 TGETILAS
+876 AGETILAG

>member
-131 EPRLETD
+131 EPR
-138 VEEPEEKP
+138 P
-146 APRRRRRKVQE
+146 
-157 PIPDVEPIIDEETG
+157 
-171 SMTWD
+171 
-176 VSPRRK
+176 
-182 EEPVQPEPR
+182 
-191 LETDVE
+191 ETDVE

-238 QRERVT
+238 QRERVP
-244 PIERGVE
+244 PIERGTE
-251 REEPTTKETQ
+251 EEPTTKETQ

-316 QTITENTTAIREKG
+316 QTITENTTAIKEKG
-330 NLEVVSE
+330 NLNAVSE
-337 QPNRP
+337 QSNRP

-378 GVVTDNIGR
+378 GAVTDNIGR

-394 GLEKGTGE
+394 GLEKGSGE
-402 ENQRTSITRYLET
+402 ENQKTSITRYLET

-426 AENILEEIQK
+426 AENILEEMQK
-436 AVSGSG
+436 ATSGSG

-460 GGIGGGLNIFGGGLK
+460 GGIGGLNIFGGGLK
-475 GILGGLGA
+475 GILGGLGGLA
-483 LTAFNTAKNVLSERY
+483 AFNTAKNVLSERY

-621 FVGGNEYDPYAVR
+621 FVGGNEYDPYAVK

-701 TFITQSD
+701 TFVTQSD

>member
-27 YREINQTSMQ
+27 YREINQASMQ
-37 SAQEAEK
+37 SAQEADK

-117 WDVSPRRKEEPVQP
+117 WDVSPRRKEELVQP
-131 EPRLETD
+131 EPRRKEPIPETD
-138 VEEPEEKP
+138 VEEPLLTEEL
-146 APRRRRRKVQE
+146 
-157 PIPDVEPIIDEETG
+157 EE
-171 SMTWD
+171 
-176 VSPRRK
+176 R
-182 EEPVQPEPR
+182 PV
-191 LETDVE
+191 
-197 EPEEKPAPRRRRRKV
+197 PRRRRRKV

-244 PIERGVE
+244 PIERGTE
-251 REEPTTKETQ
+251 EEPTTKETQ

-316 QTITENTTAIREKG
+316 QTITENTTAIKEKG
-330 NLEVVSE
+330 NLNAVSE
-337 QPNRP
+337 QSNRP

-378 GVVTDNIGR
+378 GAVTDNIGR

-394 GLEKGTGE
+394 GLEKGSGE
-402 ENQRTSITRYLET
+402 ENQKTSITRYLET

-426 AENILEEIQK
+426 AENILEEMQK
-436 AVSGSG
+436 ATSGSG

-460 GGIGGGLNIFGGGLK
+460 GGIGGLNIFGGGLK
-475 GILGGLGA
+475 GILGGLGGLA
-483 LTAFNTAKNVLSERY
+483 AFNTAKNVLSERY

-701 TFITQSD
+701 TFVTQSD
-708 QILSKRGEFDAKEL
+708 QILSKRGEFDAKEI

>member
-37 SAQEAEK
+37 SAQEADK

-77 ATTMQ
+77 ATTIQ

-117 WDVSPRRKEEPVQP
+117 WDVSPRRKEESVQP
-131 EPRLETD
+131 EPRRKEPIPETD
-138 VEEPEEKP
+138 VEEPLLTEELEERP
-146 APRRRRRKVQE
+146 VPRRRRRKVQE
-157 PIPDVEPIIDEETG
+157 
-171 SMTWD
+171 S
-176 VSPRRK
+176 
-182 EEPVQPEPR
+182 
-191 LETDVE
+191 
-197 EPEEKPAPRRRRRKV
+197 
-212 QEPIPDVEPI
+212 IPDVEPI

-238 QRERVT
+238 QRGKVT
-244 PIERGVE
+244 LIERGTE
-251 REEPTTKETQ
+251 EEPTTKETQ

-316 QTITENTTAIREKG
+316 QTITENTTAIKEKG
-330 NLEVVSE
+330 NLNAVSE
-337 QPNRP
+337 QSNRP

-378 GVVTDNIGR
+378 GAVTDNIGR

-394 GLEKGTGE
+394 GLEKGSGE
-402 ENQRTSITRYLET
+402 ENQKTSITRYLET

-426 AENILEEIQK
+426 AENILEEMQK
-436 AVSGSG
+436 ATSGSG

-460 GGIGGGLNIFGGGLK
+460 GGIGGLNIFGGGLK
-475 GILGGLGA
+475 GILGGLGGLA
-483 LTAFNTAKNVLSERY
+483 AFNTAKNVLSERY

-621 FVGGNEYDPYAVR
+621 FVGGNEYDPYAVK

-701 TFITQSD
+701 TFVTQSD

-826 WNDINSTIQKD
+826 WSDINSTIQKD

-854 SQRIRE
+854 GQRIRE

-920 VPKEKIIQQS
+920 IPKEKIIQQS

>member
-103 PEQPTIDPETGSIT
+103 PEQPTIDPETGSI
-117 WDVSPRRKEEPVQP
+117 
-131 EPRLETD
+131 
-138 VEEPEEKP
+138 
-146 APRRRRRKVQE
+146 
-157 PIPDVEPIIDEETG
+157 
-171 SMTWD
+171 TWD

-642 ERLFGLS
+642 ERLFGLF